1 MKSHHKVSATLV
13 GNVLAEMAVGLKK
26 KEKLEIEKVPF
37 SFFLFFFWG
46 WGVLC
51 VFLGLFLIRHIIAFL
66 GEVSADI

>member
-37 SFFLFFFWG
+37 SFFLFFFLG
-46 WGVLC
+46 GGGVVC
-51 VFLGLFLIRHIIAFL
+51 VFGIISNKTHHCFLR
-66 GEVSADI
+66 

>member
-46 WGVLC
+46 GGGCC
-51 VFLGLFLIRHIIAFL
+51 VGFWDYF
-66 GEVSADI
+66 

>member
-37 SFFLFFFWG
+37 SFFLLFFWG
-46 WGVLC
+46 VGGCC
-51 VFLGLFLIRHIIAFL
+51 VCFWDYF
-66 GEVSADI
+66 

>member
-37 SFFLFFFWG
+37 FSWG
-46 WGVLC
+46 GGGWCCVC
-51 VFLGLFLIRHIIAFL
+51 VFGIISNKTHHCFLR
-66 GEVSADI
+66 

>member
-46 WGVLC
+46 GGCFVCFWDY
-51 VFLGLFLIRHIIAFL
+51 F
-66 GEVSADI
+66 